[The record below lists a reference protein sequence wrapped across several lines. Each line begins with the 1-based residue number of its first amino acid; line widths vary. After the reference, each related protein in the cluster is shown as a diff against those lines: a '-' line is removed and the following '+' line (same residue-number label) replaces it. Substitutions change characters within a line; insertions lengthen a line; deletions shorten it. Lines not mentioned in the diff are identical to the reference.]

1 MGGAVAVD
9 TLNMIRSVLIVLAMA
24 AGGLGSTDD
33 EPYLHAMSR
42 LLNMIQNRTVHSS
55 MEPRPMARPVV
66 DASTPMEIDIEFSLQ
81 SVQGLD
87 EKTGVLTSSAWVELS
102 WINEYYVWDPE
113 FFGGIEN
120 IRMSPSKVWVPDIYV
135 FNDASGEYNARL
147 EANNVAVLISST
159 GRNFWYTPVTIKSL
173 CDMPESDLKQVNC
186 SIVLG
191 SWTHHAGLIDLQP
204 TGVSADL
211 SKFSGN
217 SMWELIRV
225 PANRHSQVYE
235 CCPEPYID
243 VTYTLELARR
253 VPPGD
258 EDNEDSPEDDNNEDN
273 EPVRDGQLPRPG
285 AGRGAGSIG
294 RQRLR
299 RLKKQQQHEDNR
311 EDEDYGLANLF
322 KEESPSDED
331 NKDSREEAKTG
342 FDEDEDYGLAN
353 LF

>member
-9 TLNMIRSVLIVLAMA
+9 TLSMIRSVLIVFALV
-24 AGGLGSTDD
+24 AGGLGTDD

-42 LLNMIQNRTVHSS
+42 LLDIIQNRTVHSS
-55 MEPRPMARPVV
+55 MEPRPMARPVIN
-66 DASTPMEIDIEFSLQ
+66 ASTTMEIDIEFSLQ

-102 WINEYYVWDPE
+102 WVNEYYVWEPE
-113 FFGGIEN
+113 YFGGIEN

-159 GRNFWYTPVTIKSL
+159 GRNFWYTPVSIKSL
-173 CDMPESDLKQVNC
+173 CDMPESDVKQVNC

-225 PANRHSQVYE
+225 PAKRHAQVYE

-258 EDNEDSPEDDNNEDN
+258 EDNIDS
-273 EPVRDGQLPRPG
+273 
-285 AGRGAGSIG
+285 
-294 RQRLR
+294 
-299 RLKKQQQHEDNR
+299 HEDY
-311 EDEDYGLANLF
+311 DE
-322 KEESPSDED
+322 EE
-331 NKDSREEAKTG
+331 
-342 FDEDEDYGLAN
+342 
-353 LF
+353 

>member
-9 TLNMIRSVLIVLAMA
+9 TLSMIRSVLIVFALV
-24 AGGLGSTDD
+24 AGGLGTDD

-42 LLNMIQNRTVHSS
+42 LLDIIQNRTVHSS
-55 MEPRPMARPVV
+55 MEPRPMARPVIN
-66 DASTPMEIDIEFSLQ
+66 ASTTMEIDIEFSLQ

-102 WINEYYVWDPE
+102 WVNEYYVWEPE
-113 FFGGIEN
+113 YFGGIEN

-159 GRNFWYTPVTIKSL
+159 GRNFWYTPVSIKSL
-173 CDMPESDLKQVNC
+173 CDMPESDVKQVNC

-225 PANRHSQVYE
+225 PAKRHAQVYE

-258 EDNEDSPEDDNNEDN
+258 EDNIDS
-273 EPVRDGQLPRPG
+273 
-285 AGRGAGSIG
+285 
-294 RQRLR
+294 
-299 RLKKQQQHEDNR
+299 HED
-311 EDEDYGLANLF
+311 
-322 KEESPSDED
+322 SDED
-331 NKDSREEAKTG
+331 EYEE
-342 FDEDEDYGLAN
+342 
-353 LF
+353 

>member
-9 TLNMIRSVLIVLAMA
+9 TLSMIRSVLMVFALV
-24 AGGLGSTDD
+24 AGGLGTDD
-33 EPYLHAMSR
+33 EPYLHTMSR
-42 LLNMIQNRTVHSS
+42 LLNMIQNRTVQSS
-55 MEPRPMARPVV
+55 MEPRPMARPVIN
-66 DASTPMEIDIEFSLQ
+66 ASTTIDIEFSLQ

-102 WINEYYVWDPE
+102 WVN
-113 FFGGIEN
+113 
-120 IRMSPSKVWVPDIYV
+120 
-135 FNDASGEYNARL
+135 EYNARL

-159 GRNFWYTPVTIKSL
+159 GRNFWYTPVSIKSL

-211 SKFSGN
+211 PKFSGN

-225 PANRHSQVYE
+225 PAKRHAQVYE

-258 EDNEDSPEDDNNEDN
+258 EDNIDS
-273 EPVRDGQLPRPG
+273 
-285 AGRGAGSIG
+285 
-294 RQRLR
+294 
-299 RLKKQQQHEDNR
+299 HED
-311 EDEDYGLANLF
+311 
-322 KEESPSDED
+322 SDED
-331 NKDSREEAKTG
+331 EYEE
-342 FDEDEDYGLAN
+342 
-353 LF
+353 